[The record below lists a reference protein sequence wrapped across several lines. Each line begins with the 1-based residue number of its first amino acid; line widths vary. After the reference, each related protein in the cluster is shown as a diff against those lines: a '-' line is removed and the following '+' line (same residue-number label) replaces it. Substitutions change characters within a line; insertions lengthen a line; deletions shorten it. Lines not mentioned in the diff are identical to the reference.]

1 MRSDKPIKQ
10 LTKNVF
16 SLTVVQIATYILPLI
31 SVPVISRII
40 GPAKYGTINFAAAFI
55 VYFNLL
61 ISYSFDFTATRKI
74 AKDPDNEVNRNT
86 VFTEVFYTQ
95 CFLFVVATFAF
106 VILLFIV
113 PELRAN
119 PKIFIYSYFV
129 CVAALFTQNWL
140 FQAMQDLSKVALFNI
155 ISRLLFTI
163 AILMI
168 VRKNNDYIWQPFLI
182 GVIQTAVAVLS
193 FVWAYKHYHIKLVK
207 TSFKRIFK
215 VLGED
220 RIVFFSLIFV
230 NFYTSTNTVILGL
243 YQNADQVGYYTA
255 AQRLIIIA
263 QSVLAMPMAQA
274 FYPYVGQ
281 AFSQG
286 REQGLTVVQKILPII
301 MIFIGTATILMLV
314 LGPFVI
320 KAFYGDKFV
329 AAIPV
334 FQLLCIVPLFFSL
347 NNLLGVQI
355 MMNLGMDKSSL
366 KITASA
372 GILSII
378 LNLLMVKHWG
388 YLGSTMNLVLT
399 EFFLLAVTY
408 IVLYRKGLNVI
419 NPYYFRFSVMREY
432 LQPLKNKFFLKK
444 TS

>member
-1 MRSDKPIKQ
+1 VGSDKPTKQ

-40 GPAKYGTINFAAAFI
+40 GPGKYGTINFAAAFI

-74 AKDPDNEVNRNT
+74 AKEPKNEVTRNT

-95 CFLFVVATFAF
+95 CFLFIVATLAF
-106 VILLFIV
+106 VVSLFIV
-113 PELRAN
+113 PELKAN
-119 PKIFIYSYFV
+119 PKVFIYSYFV

-155 ISRLLFTI
+155 ASRLLFTI
-163 AILMI
+163 AILVV
-168 VRKNNDYIWQPFLI
+168 VRKNDDYIWQPFLI
-182 GVIQTAVAVLS
+182 GLIQTGIAIWS
-193 FVWAYKHYHIKLVK
+193 FVWAYKHYNIKLVK
-207 TSFKRIFK
+207 LPFKRVFQ
-215 VLGED
+215 VLSED
-220 RIVFFSLIFV
+220 KIVFFSLIFV
-230 NFYTSTNTVILGL
+230 NFYTSTNTVILGF

-255 AQRLIIIA
+255 ALRLILIA

-281 AFSQG
+281 AFSLG
-286 REQGLTVVQKILPII
+286 REQGLAVVQKIFPII
-301 MIFIGTATILMLV
+301 MIFIGTATVSMLV

-320 KAFYGDKFV
+320 KAFYGEKFA

-334 FQLLCIVPLFFSL
+334 FQILSIVPLLFSL

-372 GILSII
+372 GILSVI

-388 YLGSTMNLVLT
+388 YLGSTINLVLT
-399 EFFLLAVTY
+399 ELFLLVVNY
-408 IVLYRKGLNVI
+408 ILLYRKGLNVI
-419 NPYYFRFSVMREY
+419 NTYYFRFSVMKEY

-444 TS
+444 